1 MLTRARK
8 GFTLLE
14 LIVVLVIL
22 GLLAAI
28 AIPTY
33 QRIISES
40 EKTSV
45 RETAKAFSRNVM
57 ALSSLYQVYETTPI
71 TIQVIDT
78 ANDEL
83 DASVGI
89 VYVAD
94 GVTGNVTT
102 GTSDSGITGGMVTV
116 TTGGNS
122 ACAYLPVTNGGTF
135 AVDDGAC

>member
-45 RETAKAFSRNVM
+45 RETAKAFSRSVL
-57 ALSSLYQVYETTPI
+57 ALSSLNQAYDTNPWMF
-71 TIQVIDT
+71 QVINTAAGELDGSVLINGGNALGTDLT
-78 ANDEL
+78 ANANGYGE
-83 DASVGI
+83 
-89 VYVAD
+89 
-94 GVTGNVTT
+94 
-102 GTSDSGITGGMVTV
+102 VTV
-116 TTGGNS
+116 TVNGMS
-122 ACAYLPVTNGGTF
+122 ACANLPANNGGTF
-135 AVDDGAC
+135 LIVDGAC

>member
-45 RETAKAFSRNVM
+45 RETAKAFSRNVI
-57 ALSSLYQVYETTPI
+57 ALSSLFQVYETSPRDTMVI
-71 TIQVIDT
+71 TEADS
-78 ANDEL
+78 EL
-83 DASVGI
+83 DASVTIAYTETVPGT
-89 VYVAD
+89 AD
-94 GVTGNVTT
+94 NGE
-102 GTSDSGITGGMVTV
+102 VTV
-116 TTGGNS
+116 TVGGNS
-122 ACAYLPVTNGGTF
+122 ACTTLPATNGGTF
-135 AVDDGAC
+135 SVADGAC

>member
-40 EKTSV
+40 EATSV
-45 RETAKAFSRNVM
+45 KETAKAFSRNVLAIA
-57 ALSSLYQVYETTPI
+57 ALDQISGATPRDSA
-71 TIQVIDT
+71 VVD
-78 ANDEL
+78 AADDEL
-83 DASVGI
+83 DASAVISYAETVPGT
-89 VYVAD
+89 VDD
-94 GVTGNVTT
+94 GE
-102 GTSDSGITGGMVTV
+102 VTV
-116 TTGGNS
+116 TVGGVGGPA
-122 ACAYLPVTNGGTF
+122 ACATLPATNGGTF
-135 AVDDGAC
+135 TVAAGAC

>member
-33 QRIISES
+33 QRIIEES

-45 RETAKAFSRNVM
+45 RETAKAFSRNVIS
-57 ALSSLYQVYETTPI
+57 LSSLFQTYETSPRDTM
-71 TIQVIDT
+71 VINE
-78 ANDEL
+78 ANGEL
-83 DASVGI
+83 DASVTISYTDAISAGT
-89 VYVAD
+89 AD
-94 GVTGNVTT
+94 NGE
-102 GTSDSGITGGMVTV
+102 VTV
-116 TTGGNS
+116 EVGGNS
-122 ACAYLPVTNGGTF
+122 ACATLPATNGGTF
-135 AVDDGAC
+135 SIADGPC

>member
-45 RETAKAFSRNVM
+45 RETAKAFSRNVL
-57 ALSSLYQVYETTPI
+57 AIASIDQVSGAVPTDSA
-71 TIQVIDT
+71 VVD
-78 ANDEL
+78 AADAEL
-83 DASVGI
+83 DASVTI
-89 VYVAD
+89 AYAETVL
-94 GVTGNVTT
+94 
-102 GTSDSGITGGMVTV
+102 GTVDAGEVTV
-116 TTGGNS
+116 TVGGNS
-122 ACAYLPVTNGGTF
+122 ACTTLPATNGGTF
-135 AVDDGAC
+135 SVADGAC

>member
-57 ALSSLYQVYETTPI
+57 AIASLDQINGAVPTDI
-71 TIQVIDT
+71 AVID
-78 ANDEL
+78 AADDEL
-83 DASVGI
+83 DASVTITPEETVPGTLD
-89 VYVAD
+89 V
-94 GVTGNVTT
+94 
-102 GTSDSGITGGMVTV
+102 GTSASGITGGMVTV

-122 ACAYLPVTNGGTF
+122 ACAFLPATNGGTF